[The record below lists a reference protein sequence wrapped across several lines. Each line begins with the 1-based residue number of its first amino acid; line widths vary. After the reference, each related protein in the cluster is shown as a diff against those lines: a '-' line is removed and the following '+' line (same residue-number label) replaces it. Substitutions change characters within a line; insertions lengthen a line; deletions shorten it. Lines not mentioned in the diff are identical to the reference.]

1 MKKFVTGML
10 AGAVMLGGIS
20 GAAQATT
27 VYSVQST
34 SVVNCSG
41 ASHGL
46 WTGQQNFSG
55 AAVAIIMTFPAFSP

>member
-27 VYSVQST
+27 VYSVQSS

-41 ASHGL
+41 ASFGL
-46 WTGQQNFSG
+46 
-55 AAVAIIMTFPAFSP
+55 